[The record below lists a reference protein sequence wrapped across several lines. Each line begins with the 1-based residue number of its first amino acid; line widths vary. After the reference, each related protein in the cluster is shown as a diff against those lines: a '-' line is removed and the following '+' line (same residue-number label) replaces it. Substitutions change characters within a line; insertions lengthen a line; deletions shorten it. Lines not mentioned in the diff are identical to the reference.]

1 MTISIDV
8 IEYAIGHK
16 IVYRITRSTNICGS
30 IEAKS
35 YNADNEKEVH
45 KTIDHYLH
53 AADHNL
59 HHYKDCPWCRDNLLK
74 DGAT

>member
-8 IEYAIGHK
+8 IEYAFNHRK
-16 IVYRITRSTNICGS
+16 VYRITRSNNICGV
-30 IEAKS
+30 IESRTYDAS
-35 YNADNEKEVH
+35 NEKEVY

-59 HHYKDCPWCRDNLLK
+59 HHYKDCPWCRENLK
-74 DGAT
+74 KS